1 MSAVFSGNT
10 TPCNDFDINAGVLN
24 SALQN
29 AEILNQGQLQLTLID
44 GTIVINNIP
53 YFVDYIITGIL
64 LSQEIV
70 PNLNEI
76 NYTSGTYQINAQQ
89 YTLALGGS
97 IFCNPSD
104 PTFDRIDLIYLDTL
118 GNINYLAGLA
128 VLNPVVPTLPPN
140 CLKVAEVGVEA
151 GATGSNG
158 YTLTSINI
166 NSVITSAG
174 FLENQTLRW
183 NSVSGKWVPT
193 SGLLTNTAQQTVIGG
208 IAGFGGMD
216 ALTKLQVGGAIN
228 IENNSAPF
236 PTTDKL
242 YNIGGTLYWNGIP
255 IGVSNIVAGTSIGN
269 TLYWDGTQWNETDDW
284 TRLQSTVGFT
294 QPFYNYNTTDGTGV
308 KVDLKIG
315 ESPSTGARGYEL
327 IIDDTLNS
335 NNLSNLISLNGTN
348 GATDFL
354 ILQNDFTND
363 LRSQFLIDTYWM
375 KNEFKLISD
384 PFNGNFSEDTQINW
398 YKRIGSDV
406 TNTTGTYT
414 DIRQEEDIFS
424 IEVNKGVNTNL
435 MLSLTNFNGG
445 LGESSLQ
452 LEQTDQANDFNSTII
467 DDAEILTISK
477 KLISNPLEVTT
488 LQHSYDNWEVNSE
501 GSPTVFSQR
510 SARPTSTEDFV
521 TNATQSG
528 SAFTSPLIHKILFVD
543 GLLTGDSIFDRQ
555 GLIIRGN
562 DTLATDVITLKS
574 GGFGNNEFS
583 LLFNGLP
590 IVIVED
596 DSIYLGRRLYLN
608 RQIIAAGNYI
618 IDSGLLVTNYIIT
631 DDTASNTITLPTITG
646 SNSGAIIKIVRQN
659 STNNFNKQLITLGG
673 ATFANTVG
681 LVTYNLANI
690 NESVTLQADFT
701 LNTWF
706 VIDSSLPIT
715 KITQRNTAISVTV
728 QPTDEMIV
736 VTAAP
741 RTVTLPLAPVNNE
754 THIIKSNGV
763 ATGGNPITVAGN
775 GKLIDAAASVNIT
788 TANGFLRVVF
798 NTTLNKWLT
807 I

>member
-53 YFVDYIITGIL
+53 YFVDYIITGVL
-64 LSQEIV
+64 LSQDPI
-70 PNLNEI
+70 PNLDTI

-104 PTFDRIDLIYLDTL
+104 PTFDRIDLIYLDTF
-118 GNINYLAGLA
+118 GNINYLPGIAI
-128 VLNPVVPTLPPN
+128 LNPVVPATPPN
-140 CLKVAEVGVEA
+140 CLKVAEIGVEA
-151 GATGSNG
+151 GATGSSG

-174 FLENQTLRW
+174 FLESQTLRW
-183 NSVSGKWVPT
+183 NAVSGKWVPT
-193 SGLLTNTAQQTVIGG
+193 GNLNVSN
-208 IAGFGGMD
+208 AG
-216 ALTKLQVGGAIN
+216 QVGVGTFPTGNARLEVNGAVELN
-228 IENNSAPF
+228 PTLLPF

-242 YNIGGTLYWNGIP
+242 YNLGGTLYWNGVA

-269 TLYWDGTQWNETDDW
+269 TLYWDGTQWNESDDW
-284 TRLQSTVGFT
+284 KRVIGSFSE
-294 QPFYNYNTTDGTGV
+294 PYYNYNTTDGTGV
-308 KVDLKIG
+308 FVNVELG
-315 ESPSTGARGYEL
+315 ESTVSGARGIEFNVN
-327 IIDDTLNS
+327 DTLNTNIADFRLLS
-335 NNLSNLISLNGTN
+335 QYGSNL
-348 GATDFL
+348 ATALEL
-354 ILQNDFTND
+354 IQQDIAND
-363 LRSQFLIDTYWM
+363 LRSQFLVDPFWM
-375 KNEFKLISD
+375 KNEFGLLSD
-384 PFNGNFSEDTQINW
+384 SFNGNFSEDASDHW
-398 YKRIGSDV
+398 YKRIGSDI

-414 DIRQEEDIFS
+414 DIRQEEDVFS

-435 MLSLTNFNGG
+435 MLSLTNSNGG
-445 LGESSLQ
+445 LGESSFE
-452 LEQTDQANDFNSTII
+452 LEQTDQANDFNSSII

-501 GSPTVFSQR
+501 GSATVFSQR
-510 SARPTSTEDFV
+510 SARPTSTGDFV

-528 SAFTSPLIHKILFVD
+528 DVFTSPLIHKILFVD

-608 RQIIAAGNYI
+608 KQIIPAGNYI

-631 DDTASNTITLPTITG
+631 DDTASNTITLPAITG

-659 STNNFNKQLITLGG
+659 STNNFNKQLITLGA

-690 NESVTLQADFT
+690 NESVTLQADFG

-706 VIDSSLPIT
+706 IIDSSLPIT

-775 GKLIDAAASVNIT
+775 GKLIDAAANVNIT